1 MSEAFSQRVAG
12 FFQRLFNRESKNERQ
27 WAEVEEYRSL
37 LEPPDRFEEGFTIR
51 TVIGVLFISLIMT
64 PGEMFLGL
72 YTGGGIG
79 PAAQWVTV
87 ILFLEISKRSFTSLK
102 RQEIFLLVYVAS
114 ALVAREEGAFL
125 DLLWRQYFVRSA
137 EAEQFGIAR
146 ILPWWW
152 APSPDSEAIAERTFI
167 HRDWLA
173 PILLLVVGTIM
184 GRIAWFTS
192 GYMLFRLTSDHEQL
206 PFPTAPMSALSA
218 MALAEDSGAE
228 QETWKWPI
236 FSIGAVIGAS
246 FGLIYVGVPVITE
259 LWGSRV
265 TILPIPFWDLTPYFG
280 NILPATPLGITM
292 HLGPVFAGLF
302 MPFWSVIG
310 SFAGVMLHTAV
321 SPLLYAMGYLP
332 SWEIGMGTI
341 RTQIV
346 TGIDFWRAFSI
357 GITLAVTVVSFYQL
371 FATGRQKRA
380 ELREKLRLEKAGQ
393 PTVCRHSDCHHPAEV
408 RGYCLKHL
416 GRGDFNMWVCASLFC
431 VAAIY
436 PIVLAK
442 ALFPTLVSTG
452 LLVIFV
458 LIAFVYAPIMSFVS
472 ARLDGLV
479 GREISIPYV
488 DEAIRFMT
496 GFRGVE
502 VWLVPFPARNFG
514 GHAEGFRVVE
524 LTGMKFTSL
533 LKAELFMLPIVFGV
547 SLMYWTFLWRLA
559 PIPSESYPYAQ
570 RMWPL
575 QAFEQA
581 MFLSS
586 TMYNKMWRAGE
597 EVEGEVVPSGQVV
610 WSPSN
615 LLDGRWWYWRASTT
629 RDLEVPDPVK
639 RTYGPWSQTRYF
651 YTDFSGGDAPPPPEA
666 AQQIDA
672 EAGTRSDGPQLLW
685 PPNGMALATPNPN
698 FRAAVDLAPG
708 DSVDFYFE
716 VDLLPSFDGELL
728 QRSSD
733 EPLLFEVLWE
743 DMHFTGNRK
752 DDDGDFNIAVLVAGV
767 EPEGLG
773 GQLGL
778 AEGDRLRAVNDVEL
792 RVPQS
797 DLGRIEWDPERIDRY
812 FTAGADSVFAAWE
825 RDEKTMRRAVVR
837 RPGESLGLEFA
848 TTDSSFIR
856 RIAVPVSRW
865 SRNLLGLELG
875 WTAYEVVRVAAVAED
890 GLGHR
895 LGLQA
900 GDHLRTIN
908 GRGIDEDTWRSEEV
922 VAAFAA
928 VVEETATGVLVE
940 WERDGDRREG
950 WVAAASLV
958 QPGLIYREGAV
969 EGLDEE
975 LVNNKDDDGDGLIDE
990 DTHHPLDGK
999 KWPIIIGAAGFG
1011 LAAYFAMAFLGM
1023 PIFLIWGYV
1032 QSVNGIPHA
1041 LIPQIIGALLA
1052 RHYFWKRYGKQQWRQ
1067 YAMVLS
1073 VGFGVGMALVGM
1085 FSAALSMIKK
1095 AVSSLAY

>member
-1 MSEAFSQRVAG
+1 MIEAISQRASG
-12 FFQRLFNRESKNERQ
+12 LFQWLFNREQRNERQ
-27 WAEVEEYRSL
+27 WAEVEEYRAL

-72 YTGGGIG
+72 YAGIDIG
-79 PAAQWVTV
+79 VAAQWVTV
-87 ILFLEISKRSFTSLK
+87 ILFIEISKRSFTSLK
-102 RQEIFLLVYVAS
+102 RQEIYLLVYVAS
-114 ALVAREEGAFL
+114 ALVSREEGAFL
-125 DLLWRQYFVRSA
+125 DLLWRQYFVRSP
-137 EAEQFGIAR
+137 EAEQFAISR

-152 APSPDSEAIAERTFI
+152 APAPDSEAIAERTFI

-192 GYMLFRLTSDHEQL
+192 GYMLFRLTSDREQL

-228 QETWKWPI
+228 RETWKWPV
-236 FSIGAVIGAS
+236 FSVGAVIGAS
-246 FGLIYVGVPVITE
+246 FGAIYVGIPVVTE
-259 LWGSRV
+259 LWGSKV

-310 SFAGVMLHTAV
+310 SFGGVMLHTAV
-321 SPLLYAMGYLP
+321 SPVLYELGYLP
-332 SWEIGMGTI
+332 RWEIGMGTI
-341 RTQIV
+341 QTTIA

-371 FATGRQKRA
+371 FSTGREKQA
-380 ELREKLRLEKAGQ
+380 EVREKLQLHGDDQSGMCK
-393 PTVCRHSDCHHPAEV
+393 HSDCLRPAEV

-442 ALFPTLVSTG
+442 TLFPTLVSTG

-479 GREISIPYV
+479 GRNISIPYV

-502 VWLVPFPARNFG
+502 IWFVPFPARNFG

-570 RMWPL
+570 IMWPL
-575 QAFEQA
+575 RAFDQALY
-581 MFLSS
+581 LSS

-597 EVEGEVVPSGQVV
+597 ELEGDIVPSGQVV

-615 LLDGRWWYWRASTT
+615 LQDGRWWYWRVSTT

-639 RTYGPWSQTRYF
+639 RAYGPWSQTGYF
-651 YTDFSGGDAPPPPEA
+651 YTNFSGEGAPPPPEA
-666 AQQIDA
+666 AQQI
-672 EAGTRSDGPQLLW
+672 EAASESSAGPELLW

-698 FRAAVDLAPG
+698 FRAAVDLAPD

-716 VDLLPSFDGELL
+716 VDLLPSFDGEFL

-733 EPLLFEVLWE
+733 RPLLFEVLWH
-743 DMHFTGNRK
+743 DMRFTGNRK
-752 DDDGDFNIAVLVAGV
+752 DDDGDLNIAVLVAGV
-767 EPEGLG
+767 TRGLG

-778 AEGDRLRAVNDVEL
+778 ADGDRLRAVNGVEL
-792 RVPQS
+792 RVPQ
-797 DLGRIEWDPERIDRY
+797 WDPERIDRY

-825 RDEKTMRRAVVR
+825 RDEKTVRRAVVR
-837 RPGESLGLEFA
+837 RPGEPLGLEFTA
-848 TTDSSFIR
+848 DTSFVE
-856 RIAVPVSRW
+856 AFT
-865 SRNLLGLELG
+865 EYD
-875 WTAYEVVRVAAVAED
+875 AVRVAAVAEE

-900 GDHLRTIN
+900 GDHLMTIN
-908 GRGIDEDTWRSEEV
+908 GRGIDEDTWRNEEV
-922 VAAFAA
+922 VAAFAR

-950 WVAAASLV
+950 WVAAAPS
-958 QPGLIYREGAV
+958 GLTYRAGAV

-990 DTHHPLDGK
+990 DTHHPLGGK
-999 KWPIIIGAAGFG
+999 KWPIIVGAAGFG

-1032 QSVNGIPHA
+1032 QSVNGIPHS

-1073 VGFGVGMALVGM
+1073 VGFGVGMALIGM

>member
-1 MSEAFSQRVAG
+1 MSESRDEKKQR
-12 FFQRLFNRESKNERQ
+12 RREARRQRQ
-27 WAEVEEYRSL
+27 WGEVDEYRDL
-37 LEPPDRFEEGFTIR
+37 LQAPDRFEEGFTIR
-51 TVIGVLFISLIMT
+51 TIIGVLFISLIMT

-72 YTGGGIG
+72 YAGIDIG
-79 PAAQWVTV
+79 VAAQWVTV
-87 ILFLEISKRSFTSLK
+87 ILFLEISKRSFTSLR
-102 RQEIFLLVYVAS
+102 RQEIYLLVYVAS
-114 ALVAREEGAFL
+114 ALVSREEGAFL
-125 DLLWRQYFVRSA
+125 DLLWRQYFVTSA
-137 EAEQFGIAR
+137 EAELFGISHR
-146 ILPWWW
+146 LPSWWV
-152 APSPDSEAIAERTFI
+152 PGPDSEAIAERTFI
-167 HRDWLA
+167 HRDWLT

-192 GYMLFRLTSDHEQL
+192 GYMLFRLTSDREQL

-228 QETWKWPI
+228 RETWKWPV
-236 FSIGAVIGAS
+236 FSIGAAIGAS
-246 FGLIYVGVPVITE
+246 FGVIYVGIPVVTE
-259 LWGSRV
+259 LWGSKV

-280 NILPATPLGITM
+280 NILHATPLGIVL

-321 SPLLYAMGYLP
+321 SPFLYELGYMP
-332 SWEIGMGTI
+332 RWEIGMDTI
-341 RTQIV
+341 QTTIA

-357 GITLAVTVVSFYQL
+357 GITIAVTIVSFYQL
-371 FATGRQKRA
+371 FPTGREKKA
-380 ELREKLRLEKAGQ
+380 ELQEKLQLQGADQSGMCK
-393 PTVCRHSDCHHPAEV
+393 HSDCHRPAEV

-416 GRGDFNMWVCASLFC
+416 GRGDFNLWVCASLFC

-442 ALFPTLVSTG
+442 TLFPTLVSTG
-452 LLVIFV
+452 LLVLFV

-479 GREISIPYV
+479 GRNISIPYV
-488 DEAIRFMT
+488 EEAIRFMT

-502 VWLVPFPARNFG
+502 IWFVPFPARNFG

-570 RMWPL
+570 TYWPL
-575 QAFEQA
+575 RAFDQALFY
-581 MFLSS
+581 SS

-597 EVEGEVVPSGQVV
+597 ELEGDIVPNGQVV
-610 WSPSN
+610 WSSSN
-615 LLDGRWWYWRASTT
+615 LQDGRWWYWRVSTT

-639 RTYGPWSQTRYF
+639 RAYGPWSQTGYF
-651 YTDFSGGDAPPPPEA
+651 YTNFSGEGAPPPPEGAEQLA
-666 AQQIDA
+666 A
-672 EAGTRSDGPQLLW
+672 EPSDGPQLLW
-685 PPNGMALATPNPN
+685 PPNGMAIDTPNPN

-716 VDLLPSFDGELL
+716 VDLLSSFDGESL

-733 EPLLFEVLWE
+733 RPMLFEVLWH
-743 DMHFTGNRK
+743 DMRFTGDRK
-752 DDDGDFNIAVLVAGV
+752 DNDGDLNIAAMVAGV

-778 AEGDRLRAVNDVEL
+778 AEGDRLRAVNGVEL
-792 RVPQS
+792 RVPQ
-797 DLGRIEWDPERIDRY
+797 WDTGRIDRY
-812 FTAGADSVFAAWE
+812 FTQGADSVFAAWE

-837 RPGESLGLEFA
+837 RPGEVLGLEFA
-848 TTDSSFIR
+848 ADTSF
-856 RIAVPVSRW
+856 VES
-865 SRNLLGLELG
+865 
-875 WTAYEVVRVAAVAED
+875 WTEYDAVRVAAVAEV

-900 GDHLRTIN
+900 GDHLMTIN
-908 GRGIDEDTWRSEEV
+908 GRGIDEDTWLSEEV
-922 VAAFAA
+922 VAAFTQ
-928 VVEETATGVLVE
+928 VVEETATSVLVE
-940 WERDGDRREG
+940 WERDGDRHEG
-950 WVAAASLV
+950 RVVAALAV
-958 QPGLIYREGAV
+958 PPGLTYREGAI

-990 DTHHPLDGK
+990 DTHHPLGGR
-999 KWPIIIGAAGFG
+999 KWPIILGATGFG
-1011 LAAYFAMAFLGM
+1011 LVAYFTMAFLGM
-1023 PIFLIWGYV
+1023 PIFMIWGYV
-1032 QSVNGIPHA
+1032 QSVNGMPHA
-1041 LIPQIIGALLA
+1041 LIPQVIGAFLA
-1052 RHYFWKRYGKQQWRQ
+1052 KHYFWNRYGRQQWRQ

-1073 VGFGVGMALVGM
+1073 VGFGVGMALIGM